1 MATLTYKGFT
11 TQSDA
16 LKAYDIDLAK
26 QDLLNHFM
34 TRKGERVMAP
44 EFGTNIW
51 ELLFD
56 PLTPE
61 LQNYIKRECESIVAQ
76 DIRFQYQGTQVL
88 QVPNGFTLVIRL
100 VYLPDNLV
108 TDLQVNFDA
117 NSAIQ

>member
-11 TQSDA
+11 TRTDA

-44 EFGTNIW
+44 DFGTAIW
-51 ELLFD
+51 NVIFD

-61 LQNYIKRECESIVAQ
+61 LQTYVKRECEAVVRQ
-76 DIRFQYQGTQVL
+76 DIRFEYQGAEIIP
-88 QVPNGFTLVIRL
+88 VPNGFIVVIRL
-100 VYLPDNLV
+100 NYLPDNLV
-108 TDLQVNFDA
+108 TDLQVEFDT
-117 NSAIQ
+117 NSGIK